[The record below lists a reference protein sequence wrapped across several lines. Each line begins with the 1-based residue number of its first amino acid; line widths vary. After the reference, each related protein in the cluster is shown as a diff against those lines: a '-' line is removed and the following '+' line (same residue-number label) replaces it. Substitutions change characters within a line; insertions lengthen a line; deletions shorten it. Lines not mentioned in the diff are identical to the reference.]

1 MTPTLCWRETDRY
14 RPIPRTASGLE
25 AITIMEQYRE
35 GREMKERDKDR
46 DRGMEIDAHSERE
59 KRQRDTGQTH
69 GRELRGARDPE
80 PYTQI

>member
-1 MTPTLCWRETDRY
+1 
-14 RPIPRTASGLE
+14 
-25 AITIMEQYRE
+25 
-35 GREMKERDKDR
+35 MKERDKDR